1 MYKRQSQN
9 LTEIEKVL
17 LAEFEALG
25 SAFEALAQEQSR
37 LSEHFSV
44 ELSALTHRQNQL
56 EQHLQQVS
64 TALERSNAS
73 MSALI
78 ERSRKLTNTWP

>member
-1 MYKRQSQN
+1 MNEK
-9 LTEIEKVL
+9 LTQIEKAL

-25 SAFEALAQEQSR
+25 NAFEALAQEQLR
-37 LSEHFSV
+37 LSEHCST

-56 EQHLQQVS
+56 EQHLMQVS
-64 TALERSNAS
+64 EALERSNAS

-78 ERSRKLTNTWP
+78 ERSRNLRGSWP